1 MKKFDFQELVDQNL
15 SGLVWDEA
23 KRRAVLQAVR
33 KEERPVKKLSTTF
46 ILIAAIVCLS
56 VTALAAGLVFSSRVD
71 AAKLAEKAMADTYGV
86 TDTMLS
92 TFFNRT
98 VSETADGGTTVVY
111 AGIDFLRDVLGEYTV
126 SVKDG
131 AAAALWSHDGES
143 TSGLFDAEAWG
154 KEQLEEMLRTAAE
167 RHDLGAF
174 AEKAKAV
181 TGSVTPVVTP
191 AATPTADHETVSA
204 NETEAL
210 AAAKASSYSE
220 EDLLALAK
228 DAVVSVYQLSDEQ
241 AQRLQ
246 FVFEL
251 EDMADDTAD
260 YLYYRMKDGKPVL
273 TVMLSLQQQSSD
285 DPSAFAPFT
294 ERDGVYW
301 VDVNVET
308 GTIEDLLYDSQLGG
322 NG

>member
-1 MKKFDFQELVDQNL
+1 
-15 SGLVWDEA
+15 
-23 KRRAVLQAVR
+23 
-33 KEERPVKKLSTTF
+33 
-46 ILIAAIVCLS
+46 
-56 VTALAAGLVFSSRVD
+56 
-71 AAKLAEKAMADTYGV
+71 MADTYGV

-92 TFFNRT
+92 TFFSRT

-167 RHDLGAF
+167 RHDLSAF
-174 AEKAKAV
+174 SEKAKAIAEKHKAASSELPKGSAWEK
-181 TGSVTPVVTP
+181 TGE
-191 AATPTADHETVSA
+191 A
-204 NETEAL
+204 EAL

-220 EDLLALAK
+220 EDLLALAH
-228 DAVVSVYQLSDEQ
+228 DAVVSAYQLTDDQ
-241 AQRLQ
+241 AKMLK

-251 EDMADDTAD
+251 EDMADYTAD
-260 YLYYRMKDGKPVL
+260 YLYYHLKDGKPVL
-273 TVMLSLQQQSSD
+273 TIMLSLQQRPADNS
-285 DPSAFAPFT
+285 SAFPPFT
-294 ERDGVYW
+294 PGDGVYW

>member
-23 KRRAVLQAVR
+23 KHRAVLQAVR

-46 ILIAAIVCLS
+46 ILIAVIVCLS

-92 TFFNRT
+92 TFFSRT

-111 AGIDFLRDVLGEYTV
+111 SGIDFLRDVLGEYTV
-126 SVKDG
+126 SIKGG
-131 AAAALWSHDGES
+131 AATAVWSHDGES

-154 KEQLEEMLRTAAE
+154 KEQLEEMLRTAAD
-167 RHDLGAF
+167 RHDLSAF
-174 AEKAKAV
+174 SEKAKAIAAKHEV
-181 TGSVTPVVTP
+181 ASDELPKDSAWEKTGE
-191 AATPTADHETVSA
+191 A
-204 NETEAL
+204 EAL

-220 EDLLALAK
+220 EDLLKLAH
-228 DAVVSVYQLSDEQ
+228 DAVVSAYQLTDDQ
-241 AQRLQ
+241 AKMLK

-260 YLYYRMKDGKPVL
+260 YLYYHLKDGKPVL
-273 TVMLSLQQQSSD
+273 TIMLSLQQQVSD
-285 DPSAFAPFT
+285 DPSAFVPFT
-294 ERDGVYW
+294 QRDGVYW

>member
-1 MKKFDFQELVDQNL
+1 MKKFDFQEFVDQNL

-23 KRRAVLQAVR
+23 KRRTVLQAVR

-92 TFFNRT
+92 TFFSRT

-111 AGIDFLRDVLGEYTV
+111 SGIDFLRDVLGEYTV

-131 AAAALWSHDGES
+131 TATAVWSHDGES

-154 KEQLEEMLRTAAE
+154 KEQLEEMLRTAAD
-167 RHDLGAF
+167 RHDLSAF
-174 AEKAKAV
+174 SEKAKAIAAKQEAASDELPEGSAWEK
-181 TGSVTPVVTP
+181 TGE
-191 AATPTADHETVSA
+191 A
-204 NETEAL
+204 EAL

-220 EDLLALAK
+220 EDLLKLAR
-228 DAVVSVYQLSDEQ
+228 DAVVSAYQFTDDQ
-241 AQRLQ
+241 AKMLK

-273 TVMLSLQQQSSD
+273 TVMLSLQQQVSD

-294 ERDGVYW
+294 QRDGVYW

-308 GTIEDLLYDSQLGG
+308 GVIEDLLYDSQLGG

>member
-1 MKKFDFQELVDQNL
+1 MKKLEFRELVDQNL

-23 KRRAVLQAVR
+23 KRRTVLQAVR
-33 KEERPVKKLSTTF
+33 KEEKPVKKLSATF
-46 ILIAAIVCLS
+46 ILMAAIVCLS

-71 AAKLAEKAMADTYGV
+71 ASRLAEKAVADTYGV
-86 TDTMLS
+86 TEPMLS
-92 TFFNRT
+92 TFFSRT
-98 VSETADGGTTVVY
+98 VTETADGGMTVAY
-111 AGIDFLRDVLGEYTV
+111 SGIDFLNEVLGTYTV
-126 SVKDG
+126 AVKDG

-167 RHDLGAF
+167 RHDLSAF
-174 AEKAKAV
+174 SEKAKAIAAKHKAASGELPEGSAWEK
-181 TGSVTPVVTP
+181 TGE
-191 AATPTADHETVSA
+191 A
-204 NETEAL
+204 EAL

-228 DAVVSVYQLSDEQ
+228 DAVVSVYQLTDDQ
-241 AQRLQ
+241 AKMLK

-251 EDMADDTAD
+251 EDMADYTAD
-260 YLYYRMKDGKPVL
+260 YLYYHLKDGKPVL
-273 TVMLSLQQQSSD
+273 TIMLSLQQRPADNS
-285 DPSAFAPFT
+285 SAFPPFT
-294 ERDGVYW
+294 PGDGVYW

-308 GTIEDLLYDSQLGG
+308 GTIEDLLYDSLLGG

>member
-86 TDTMLS
+86 TDAMLS
-92 TFFNRT
+92 TFFSRT

-131 AAAALWSHDGES
+131 AAAVWSHDGES

-167 RHDLGAF
+167 RHDLSAF
-174 AEKAKAV
+174 SEKAKAIAERHKAASSELPKGSAWEK
-181 TGSVTPVVTP
+181 TGE
-191 AATPTADHETVSA
+191 A
-204 NETEAL
+204 EAL

-220 EDLLALAK
+220 EDLLALAH
-228 DAVVSVYQLSDEQ
+228 DAVVSAYQLTDDQ
-241 AQRLQ
+241 AKMLK

-260 YLYYRMKDGKPVL
+260 YLYYHLKDGKPVL
-273 TVMLSLQQQSSD
+273 TIMLSLQQQTSD

-294 ERDGVYW
+294 QRDGVYW

-308 GTIEDLLYDSQLGG
+308 GVIEDLLYDSQLGG

>member
-23 KRRAVLQAVR
+23 KRRTVLQAVR

-131 AAAALWSHDGES
+131 TAAALWSHDGES

-167 RHDLGAF
+167 RHDLSAF
-174 AEKAKAV
+174 SEKAKAIAAKHEAASDELPEGSAWEK
-181 TGSVTPVVTP
+181 TGE
-191 AATPTADHETVSA
+191 A
-204 NETEAL
+204 EAL

-220 EDLLALAK
+220 EDLLALAH
-228 DAVVSVYQLSDEQ
+228 DAVVSAYQFTDEQ
-241 AQRLQ
+241 AKMLK

-260 YLYYRMKDGKPVL
+260 SCII
-273 TVMLSLQQQSSD
+273 T
-285 DPSAFAPFT
+285 
-294 ERDGVYW
+294 
-301 VDVNVET
+301 
-308 GTIEDLLYDSQLGG
+308 
-322 NG
+322 

>member
-1 MKKFDFQELVDQNL
+1 MKKLEFRELVDQNL

-23 KRRAVLQAVR
+23 KRRTVLQAVR
-33 KEERPVKKLSTTF
+33 KEEKPVKKLSATF

-71 AAKLAEKAMADTYGV
+71 ASRLAEKAVADTYGV
-86 TDTMLS
+86 TEPMLS

-131 AAAALWSHDGES
+131 AAAAVWSHDGES

-167 RHDLGAF
+167 RHDLSAF
-174 AEKAKAV
+174 SEKAKAIAAKHEAASDELPEGSAWEK
-181 TGSVTPVVTP
+181 TGE
-191 AATPTADHETVSA
+191 A
-204 NETEAL
+204 EAL

-220 EDLLALAK
+220 EDLLALAH
-228 DAVVSVYQLSDEQ
+228 DAVVSAYQFTDDQ
-241 AQRLQ
+241 AKMLK

-260 YLYYRMKDGKPVL
+260 YLYYHLKDGKPVL
-273 TVMLSLQQQSSD
+273 TVMLSLQQQVSD

-294 ERDGVYW
+294 QRDGVYW

-308 GTIEDLLYDSQLGG
+308 GVIEDLLYDSQLGG